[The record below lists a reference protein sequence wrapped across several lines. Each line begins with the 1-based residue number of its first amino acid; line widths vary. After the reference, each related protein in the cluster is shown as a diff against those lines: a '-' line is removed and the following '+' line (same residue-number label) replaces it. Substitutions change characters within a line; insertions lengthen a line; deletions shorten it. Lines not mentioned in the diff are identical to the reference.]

1 MPGISRGYVW
11 NATINSE
18 CQTLLTSI
26 FHRFFYNKKGY
37 PKSLSWDS
45 LLITSLLIHPT
56 GTIDSVQKAM
66 YHLLGELIRYF
77 LRVATW
83 LWKNISHWFYLLR
96 KCKILLIVIHLVMSY
111 NCLSL
116 PLLPLSLSSLPSPAS
131 LFPSFPCPSIPFFP
145 LPLYPLP
152 SPALS
157 PPFPSL
163 IFPYPSNSFPSFPV
177 PSIYPSSS
185 APAPCLLSLS
195 LPSLSLY
202 LFPPSLFPYLPTAL
216 K

>member
-1 MPGISRGYVW
+1 MGFI
-11 NATINSE
+11 INHFFTYSSDRDYRFGSE
-18 CQTLLTSI
+18 SNVPFTRRVDKVFFARRNVTMKKYFTLILFTKKMQNSLNCDTSC
-26 FHRFFYNKKGY
+26 N
-37 PKSLSWDS
+37 
-45 LLITSLLIHPT
+45 
-56 GTIDSVQKAM
+56 
-66 YHLLGELIRYF
+66 
-77 LRVATW
+77 
-83 LWKNISHWFYLLR
+83 
-96 KCKILLIVIHLVMSY
+96 VIQ
-111 NCLSL
+111 
-116 PLLPLSLSSLPSPAS
+116 LPLSSPPSPVS

-145 LPLYPLP
+145 LPLYPVP